1 MKKSVFLFT
10 CTALLM
16 AGCAKEAKE
25 IIEPE
30 KAEPQEVK
38 TYTITALTEDPSTR
52 STASLN
58 EDKTVTYSWEE
69 NEQIAVVPVG
79 QVATLPFTV
88 VDPGQGTFRYSGT
101 GTYDGFGLA
110 VTPASALVDGASVG
124 ENTAS
129 FTIRF
134 SGHYPVGHSNGIMV
148 AGAPSTGTDN
158 NPIFHFKHI
167 AGLVKVTY
175 KNVPAGTKKMVFS
188 ANDATI
194 CGDFSFNAVSGIT
207 ATADNISG
215 TTGTEAYVEFE
226 SATTAV
232 QESVDFYLPIPI
244 GTYSTFS
251 VYLADNNGVQI
262 EGTDKSWTASTPF
275 QVTRCKVI
283 RCPEITLTT
292 DQLIPDGAYAI
303 ALMGEAHLENIM
315 MTAAPGEN
323 HQTYSAIGA
332 DAING
337 DGIISVSP
345 ESAWRFAYNADHST
359 YTIMSM
365 SANKYLEGYA
375 GPNQS
380 NLKLARQD
388 SDKAEFFI
396 TSQGSD
402 TQGNQLYQIS
412 VRDNSDVRWIGFNFN
427 SNGTPLFGMYYRD
440 AYPCNL
446 CLIPASIIGQQP
458 SITFDNEEVTVSAN
472 TTKTAFFYTAE
483 HLLVNPAVVV
493 NQTDDYRIISS
504 AEVDATNHQV
514 VVNLIPNEDDVAK
527 TATLTVSC
535 RGTRDITLTIH
546 QNGKNDIV
554 QDVLTKAL
562 IGVEGSSYENWTG
575 VTYTNGSGAVYAG
588 NSSGGGNDDNHNF
601 IQLRATNSSGIVT
614 TTSGGN
620 VKTISVTWDE
630 STPIG
635 RTLNVYGKNT
645 AYSASSD
652 LYGSS
657 TQGTLLGTI
666 VCGTST
672 ELAISN
678 DYQYVG
684 LKSNNNSMYLTEIKI
699 DWKPNSGSG
708 GGGDDTNDYTT
719 VWTATSGALGS
730 GIGSG
735 TITSTVS
742 GSSTSQEWS
751 YTRTLI
757 SGSSY
762 TGWGSECIQLG
773 KNGGVEN
780 LTLSTSNIQGTIKSV
795 SVECASYQGKHNV
808 SITVGGTTYLA
819 STATSSWTTVE
830 AKTGTGSSSGQIVI
844 SFTDGTRA
852 LYIKSITV
860 VYNN

>member
-1 MKKSVFLFT
+1 MKKSFFLFA

-38 TYTITALTEDPSTR
+38 SYTITALTEDPATR
-52 STASLN
+52 SSATLN

-69 NEQIAVVPVG
+69 NEQISVVPVG
-79 QVATLPFTV
+79 QAAKLPFTV

-134 SGHYPVGHSNGIMV
+134 SGHYPVGHSNVIMV

-188 ANDATI
+188 AGGATI

-207 ATADNISG
+207 ATSDNISG

-251 VYLADNNGVQI
+251 VYLADNNGDQI
-262 EGTDKSWTASTPF
+262 DGTDKSWTASSPF

-303 ALMGEAHLENIM
+303 ALMNESHLNKGIM
-315 MTAAPGEN
+315 MTASTGN
-323 HQTYSAIGA
+323 HQTYSDLGTI
-332 DAING
+332 DSNG
-337 DGIISVSP
+337 KISVSAV
-345 ESAWRFAYNADHST
+345 SAWRFVYDASNST

-365 SANKYLEGYA
+365 SENKYLEGYA
-375 GPNQS
+375 GPAAT
-380 NLKLARQD
+380 NLTFATKADEIAHFTITSEGLD
-388 SDKAEFFI
+388 SDNNAIFKI
-396 TSQGSD
+396 
-402 TQGNQLYQIS
+402 L
-412 VRDNSDVRWIGFNFN
+412 VRDDNNNERWIGVNYN
-427 SNGTPLFGMYYRD
+427 DGSPLFGMYNQTT
-440 AYPCNL
+440 YPGSL
-446 CLIPASIIGQQP
+446 CLIPAIINDQTP
-458 SITFDNEEVTVSAN
+458 SITFVNTEITVPASA
-472 TTKTAFFYTAE
+472 TSTDFIYTAE
-483 HLLVNPAVVV
+483 HLTIDPSVEVDEDAN
-493 NQTDDYRIISS
+493 DIISS
-504 AEVDATNHQV
+504 ATVDAANNKV
-514 VVNLIPNEDDVAK
+514 VVNLVPNEDDFAK

-535 RGTRDITLTIH
+535 SGGNIVTLTIN
-546 QNGKNDIV
+546 QNGKNAIV

-562 IGVEGSSYENWTG
+562 IGVEGSAYDDWTG

-588 NSSGGGNDDNHNF
+588 NSSGGAKDDNHNF
-601 IQLRATNSSGIVT
+601 IQLRATKPSGIVT
-614 TTSGGN
+614 TTSGGK
-620 VKTISVTWDE
+620 VKKVSVTWH
-630 STPIG
+630 STTPVG
-635 RTLNVYGKNT
+635 NELSVYGKNS
-645 AYSASSD
+645 AYESAAD
-652 LYGSS
+652 LYNTS
-657 TQGTLLGTI
+657 TDGTLIGTI
-666 VCGTST
+666 INGTST
-672 ELAISN
+672 ELTISGDYEYIGLRSKSGAI
-678 DYQYVG
+678 
-684 LKSNNNSMYLTEIKI
+684 YLPEIKI
-699 DWKPNSGSG
+699 DWMPNSGSG

-719 VWTATSGALGS
+719 VWTASSGALGT

-735 TITSTVS
+735 TFYSTVS
-742 GSSTSQEWS
+742 GSSTNQEWS

-757 SGSSY
+757 SGASHTQMNSD
-762 TGWGSECIQLG
+762 CIQLG

-780 LTLSTSNIQGTIKSV
+780 LTLSTSNIPGTIKSV